1 MDDNQRLFV
10 RYRVIL
16 LAGIV
21 LGVVVGV
28 LVTVLPGA
36 RYAATASVQVQDLS
50 QLEGIV
56 GATAP
61 SSNVVAVDP
70 AAIAL
75 GTATSNSA
83 LAGASRAV
91 PGAGSTTS
99 LRNQVSATID
109 PSSALLQITA
119 TTPSAQR
126 SAAIANAVA
135 EATVALTNGRTRIR
149 FSQEASQLQQ
159 QLASL
164 PRTGPGSGPRGADQQ
179 NVNRLNALA
188 IVAQPATISQ
198 PAEAPTNSTSR
209 HVAFAGLLG
218 GVIGLILVL
227 AGASVRELMDR
238 TVHAPADLAERLGL
252 PVLGHVEDGTLGGTP
267 FLVQP
272 RSALERAAIARF
284 GVLRKGVELMGAG
297 GPPRTVLV
305 TSAGPAEGK
314 TTVAMSLAHAFAAA
328 GRATVLL
335 EADMRRPVLSERLG
349 LRPAPGLAEYLA
361 GGHELQDIL
370 QRAASPSA
378 QADGGAPAL
387 GCIVAGHGSR
397 DPGEL
402 LASPRAR
409 AALDGLLGSSQVVLI
424 DAPPIIPVADALEL
438 LTLVD
443 AYLVCV
449 RAGRT
454 RLPELDAMRELLE
467 RVPERP
473 GGVVVTGVAKDVYEL
488 GGYAD
493 DYTASLGPT
502 PSTTG

>member
-1 MDDNQRLFV
+1 MDDNQRLFA

-16 LAGIV
+16 VAGIV

-28 LVTVLPGA
+28 LVAVVPGA

-56 GATAP
+56 GGTAP

-75 GTATSNSA
+75 GTATSDRA
-83 LAGASRAV
+83 LAVASRTV
-91 PGAGSTTS
+91 PGAGSTTT
-99 LRNQVSATID
+99 LRNQVSAAVD
-109 PSSALLQITA
+109 PASALLKITA
-119 TTPSAQR
+119 TTASAQR
-126 SAAIANAVA
+126 SAAVANAVA
-135 EATVALTNGRTRIR
+135 AATVALTNGRTRAR
-149 FSQEASQLQQ
+149 FSVEARELQQ

-164 PRTGPGSGPRGADQQ
+164 PRTSGPRTADQQ

-198 PAEAPTNSTSR
+198 PAEVPTSAASR
-209 HVAFAGLLG
+209 QVPFAGLLG

-227 AGASVRELMDR
+227 VGASVRELLDR
-238 TVHAPADLAERLGL
+238 TVHAPTDLAERLGL
-252 PVLGHVEDGTLGGTP
+252 PVLGHVEEATLGSAP
-267 FLVQP
+267 FLAQQ
-272 RSALERAAIARF
+272 RSASERAAIARF
-284 GVLRKGVELMGAG
+284 GVLRKNVELMGAD

-305 TSAGPAEGK
+305 TSAGPAAGK
-314 TTVAMSLAHAFAAA
+314 TTVAASLAHAFAAA

-335 EADMRRPVLSERLG
+335 EADMRRPVLSERLP
-349 LRPAPGLAEYLA
+349 LRAAPGLAEYLA
-361 GGHELQDIL
+361 GSLELQEIV
-370 QRAASPSA
+370 QHSVGIGAE
-378 QADGGAPAL
+378 ADGGPPSL
-387 GCIVAGHGSR
+387 RCVVAGHGSR

-402 LASPRAR
+402 LASPRVGQ
-409 AALDGLLGSSQVVLI
+409 ALDGLLESNQVVVI
-424 DAPPIIPVADALEL
+424 DAPPIIPVPDAMEL

-449 RAGRT
+449 RAGST
-454 RLPELDAMRELLE
+454 RLPELDAMRELLQ

-473 GGVVVTGVAKDVYEL
+473 GGVVVTGVAKGRYEL

-502 PSTTG
+502 PSTAG